1 MRVLIAMLAEV
12 KRRRRSQGMLDM
24 IASWEAEEGSIS
36 PKHLEWADAILDR
49 QRVDR

>member
-12 KRRRRSQGMLDM
+12 KRRRSQAMLYM

-36 PKHLEWADAILDR
+36 PRHLEWADAVLDR